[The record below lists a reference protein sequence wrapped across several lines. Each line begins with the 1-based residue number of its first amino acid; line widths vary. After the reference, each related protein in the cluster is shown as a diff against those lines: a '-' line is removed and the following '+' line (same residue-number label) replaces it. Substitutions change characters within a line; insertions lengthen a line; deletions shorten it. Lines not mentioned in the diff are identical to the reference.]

1 MPEMSNPSNAH
12 SDPVARRLRIQGR
25 VQGVYYRASMVA
37 EAERLGVAGW
47 VRNCADGSVEALA
60 QGQPDAVQ
68 ALIEWAHRGPQR
80 ARVDGVTVADV
91 SAEPT
96 LTGFEQRATPE

>member
-1 MPEMSNPSNAH
+1 MSNESLAKPG
-12 SDPVARRLRIQGR
+12 PVARQLRIQGR
-25 VQGVYYRASMVA
+25 VQGVYFRASMVA

-47 VRNCADGSVEALA
+47 VRNRADGSVEALA

-80 ARVDGVTVADV
+80 ARVDAVTMTEA

-96 LTGFEQRATPE
+96 LTGFEQRATSE